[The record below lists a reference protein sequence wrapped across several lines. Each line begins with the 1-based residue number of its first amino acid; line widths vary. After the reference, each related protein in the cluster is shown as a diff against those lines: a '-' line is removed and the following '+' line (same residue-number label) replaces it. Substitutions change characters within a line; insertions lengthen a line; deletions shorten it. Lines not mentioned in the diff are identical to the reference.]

1 VPAPRARLSLRIDEQ
16 PVPLI
21 LYNGPTSPFGRMTR
35 VVAHELAVAVDERVI
50 DVYTAEFLDAVNPLR
65 QIPAL
70 VTADGEPIYD
80 SRVICRYFD
89 ARSGTPRL
97 IPSARQWEIETRWAL
112 AIGVMEAG
120 LQRRMEILRPEGE
133 KSHSVISKLEIR
145 IDRGIAQLEREADAF
160 RNDAVRMD
168 SIAIAV
174 ALEYTD
180 FRYSTEWRGRCPKL
194 NAWLETFARRPSM
207 MQTRPQDPK

>member
-1 VPAPRARLSLRIDEQ
+1 
-16 PVPLI
+16 VPLI
-21 LYNGPTSPFGRMTR
+21 LYNGPTSPFGRMAR
-35 VVAHELAVAVDERVI
+35 VVALELAITVDERAI

-65 QIPAL
+65 QIPTL
-70 VTADGEPIYD
+70 VTEEGRPIYD

-89 ARSGTPRL
+89 ALSGKARL

-133 KSHSVISKLEIR
+133 KSRSMISKLEIR
-145 IDRGIAQLEREADAF
+145 IDRGIAQLELEADAF
-160 RNDAVRMD
+160 CSDGVRMD

-180 FRYSTEWRGRCPKL
+180 FRYTTGWRGRRPKL
-194 NAWLETFARRPSM
+194 NAWLEGFAHRPSM
-207 MQTRPQDPK
+207 TQTRPQDPK

>member
-1 VPAPRARLSLRIDEQ
+1 M
-16 PVPLI
+16 PLI

-35 VVAHELAVAVDERVI
+35 VVALELAAAVEERVI
-50 DVYTAEFLDAVNPLR
+50 NVYTAEFLDAVNPLR
-65 QIPAL
+65 QIPTL
-70 VTADGEPIYD
+70 VTEAGLAVYD
-80 SRVICRYFD
+80 SRVICRYLD
-89 ARSGTPRL
+89 ALFGKARL

-133 KSHSVISKLEIR
+133 KSRSLISKLEVR
-145 IDRGIAQLEREADAF
+145 IERGIAQLEREADAF

-180 FRYSTEWRGRCPKL
+180 FRYSTDWRGRCSEL
-194 NAWLETFARRPSM
+194 NAWLESFARRPSM
-207 MQTRPQDPK
+207 AQTRPQDPQ